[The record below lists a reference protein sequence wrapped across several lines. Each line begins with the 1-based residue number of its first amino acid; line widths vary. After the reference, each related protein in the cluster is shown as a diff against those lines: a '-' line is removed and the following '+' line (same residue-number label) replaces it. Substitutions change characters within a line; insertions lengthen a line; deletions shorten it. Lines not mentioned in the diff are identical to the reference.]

1 MDTGDW
7 TRAFAGLIK
16 DQIAATRALAG
27 RLEDEG
33 QALLQRDLG
42 RLDAVTADKQRC
54 IESLERIE
62 SERRALVSMLAGRPE
77 PDDFVGLLRQTD
89 GSGRLAAHWEEL
101 VGLLESCRE
110 RNVQN
115 GRLVAV
121 RRAHL
126 LRSLAILQGS
136 PAAITYGPAGL
147 ASTGARQRNLA
158 RV

>member
-1 MDTGDW
+1 METAAW
-7 TRAFAGLIK
+7 IRAFASLIK

-27 RLEDEG
+27 RLEDES

-42 RLDAVTADKQRC
+42 RLDAVTADKQHC
-54 IESLERIE
+54 IEALERIE
-62 SERRALVSMLAGRPE
+62 SERRSLVSALTGRPE
-77 PDDFVGLLRQTD
+77 PADFLALLRQTD
-89 GSGRLAAHWEEL
+89 SSGGLAAHWEEL

-115 GRLVAV
+115 GRLVAL

-126 LRSLAILQGS
+126 LRSLAMLQGS

-147 ASTGARQRNLA
+147 ASSGARQRNLA

>member
-1 MDTGDW
+1 MC
-7 TRAFAGLIK
+7 
-16 DQIAATRALAG
+16 AARALAG

-42 RLDAVTADKQRC
+42 RLDAVTAAKQHC

-62 SERRALVSMLAGRPE
+62 SERRALVSALAGRPE
-77 PDDFVGLLRQTD
+77 PDDFVALLKRTD
-89 GSGRLAAHWEEL
+89 GSGRLTALWEEL

-115 GRLVAV
+115 GRLVAL

-136 PAAITYGPAGL
+136 PAVITYGPAGL
-147 ASTGARQRNLA
+147 ASPGARQRNLA

>member
-1 MDTGDW
+1 MQTGEW
-7 TRAFAGLIK
+7 IRAFASLIK

-27 RLEDEG
+27 RLEAEAD
-33 QALLQRDLG
+33 ALLQRDLG

-62 SERRALVSMLAGRPE
+62 SERRALVSALAGRPE
-77 PDDFVGLLRQTD
+77 PADFLGLLRRTD
-89 GSGRLAAHWEEL
+89 DSGRLAAEWQEL
-101 VGLLESCRE
+101 VTLLESCRA

-115 GRLVAV
+115 GRLVAL

-147 ASTGARQRNLA
+147 ASTGPRQRDLA